1 MNNAVY
7 FFKIAHPS
15 GTPILPNLLRYQAL
29 AVKFTAA
36 HLLPCIFGK
45 LGACKIR

>member
-1 MNNAVY
+1 MI

-15 GTPILPNLLRYQAL
+15 GTPILPNLRRYQEL

-36 HLLPCIFGK
+36 RLMPYIFSK
-45 LGACKIR
+45 LGACKIQV